1 MADKWITVKPNGA
14 DNKGTPALIGEGGE
28 IKAGMGGK
36 FNGEKISEVRKDF
49 TGAKTPKNIVSNLNE
64 EVENHTKSK
73 ESIAEKNKKL
83 SETAVNKLK
92 SESGNNISFHD
103 YVSEMH
109 DLDADLLD
117 KDQRDKLYSD
127 FKKDT
132 GKVSMFQIQKNASY
146 KPMKPSDRQN
156 AMNRLN
162 SIADNVKNFGLKRT
176 TDPQLKD
183 AMHNFLDE
191 LNQVDPKK
199 LSKNHFDDLINAQAD
214 IGRMQNNIKL
224 GRPLMTGVNQNT
236 ASDSKNVAFDR
247 DSVRHYDDNG
257 FLIVDSTIITKAA
270 VNPYYGKE
278 IPNYESLGLD
288 PEKIYNMLRDP
299 AELEKGMHT
308 LGEKQLLIKH
318 IFVSADEPQKESIA
332 GTIGSNLEMVGD
344 DVKGS
349 LTVWDKEAI
358 NLIESGKLAELSAS
372 YFYDPVMKSG
382 TFNGQAYDGIMT
394 NIRGNHVALVE
405 CGRIGRDAL
414 VADALPKLMELNM
427 KLKKGA
433 ATKVVTVAKSILV
446 AKGLAADADLTPDEI
461 KELITVVAE
470 NIEPTAEDTEEAE
483 KLKGAEDEDEEEKST
498 EDEGEEEPEKEVAKD
513 TDEPEV
519 KKAAMDAAIK
529 QAENKAVQRVT
540 QLFEAREL
548 VKPLVGVVAMD
559 SAEAVLKHALKKSGV
574 DTVGVDTVAGLTT
587 LAKMAIKQKSQPQI
601 KTAMDSASYEADP
614 LTDRFK

>member
-1 MADKWITVKPNGA
+1 M
-14 DNKGTPALIGEGGE
+14 NK
-28 IKAGMGGK
+28 
-36 FNGEKISEVRKDF
+36 
-49 TGAKTPKNIVSNLNE
+49 
-64 EVENHTKSK
+64 
-73 ESIAEKNKKL
+73 
-83 SETAVNKLK
+83 
-92 SESGNNISFHD
+92 
-103 YVSEMH
+103 
-109 DLDADLLD
+109 
-117 KDQRDKLYSD
+117 
-127 FKKDT
+127 
-132 GKVSMFQIQKNASY
+132 
-146 KPMKPSDRQN
+146 
-156 AMNRLN
+156 
-162 SIADNVKNFGLKRT
+162 
-176 TDPQLKD
+176 
-183 AMHNFLDE
+183 
-191 LNQVDPKK
+191 
-199 LSKNHFDDLINAQAD
+199 
-214 IGRMQNNIKL
+214 
-224 GRPLMTGVNQNT
+224 NT
-236 ASDSKNVAFDR
+236 VAFDR
-247 DSVRHYDDNG
+247 ASARHYDDNG
-257 FLIVDSTIITKAA
+257 FLIVDSTVITKAA

-278 IPNYESLGLD
+278 IPDYESLGLD

-299 AELEKGMHT
+299 VELEKGMHT

-382 TFNGQAYDGIMT
+382 TFNGQPYDGIMT

-405 CGRIGRDAL
+405 RGRIGRDAL

-433 ATKVVTVAKSILV
+433 AAKVNLAAKAILV

-483 KLKGAEDEDEEEKST
+483 KLKGATDEDEEE
-498 EDEGEEEPEKEVAKD
+498 EVAKD
-513 TDEPEV
+513 TDETETAEDEDEEAEKAEPEV

>member
-1 MADKWITVKPNGA
+1 M
-14 DNKGTPALIGEGGE
+14 NK
-28 IKAGMGGK
+28 
-36 FNGEKISEVRKDF
+36 
-49 TGAKTPKNIVSNLNE
+49 
-64 EVENHTKSK
+64 
-73 ESIAEKNKKL
+73 
-83 SETAVNKLK
+83 
-92 SESGNNISFHD
+92 
-103 YVSEMH
+103 
-109 DLDADLLD
+109 
-117 KDQRDKLYSD
+117 
-127 FKKDT
+127 
-132 GKVSMFQIQKNASY
+132 
-146 KPMKPSDRQN
+146 
-156 AMNRLN
+156 
-162 SIADNVKNFGLKRT
+162 
-176 TDPQLKD
+176 
-183 AMHNFLDE
+183 
-191 LNQVDPKK
+191 
-199 LSKNHFDDLINAQAD
+199 
-214 IGRMQNNIKL
+214 
-224 GRPLMTGVNQNT
+224 NT
-236 ASDSKNVAFDR
+236 VAFDKA
-247 DSVRHYDDNG
+247 SARHYDDNG
-257 FLIVDSTIITKAA
+257 FLIVDSTVITKAA

-278 IPNYESLGLD
+278 IPDYESLGLD

-382 TFNGQAYDGIMT
+382 TFNGQPYDGIMT

-405 CGRIGRDAL
+405 RGRIGRDAL

-433 ATKVVTVAKSILV
+433 AAKVNLAAKAILV

-483 KLKGAEDEDEEEKST
+483 KLEGATDEDEEEKAAEDEDETETAEDEDEEAEK
-498 EDEGEEEPEKEVAKD
+498 A
-513 TDEPEV
+513 EPEV

-559 SAEAVLKHALKKSGV
+559 SAEAVLKHALKKSGI
-574 DTVGVDTVAGLTT
+574 DSDGVDTVKGLKT
-587 LAKMAIKQKSQPQI
+587 LVGLAIKQKSQPQI
-601 KTAMDSASYEADP
+601 KTAMDSAF
-614 LTDRFK
+614 TDEPSSIFKNVKRG

>member
-1 MADKWITVKPNGA
+1 M
-14 DNKGTPALIGEGGE
+14 NK
-28 IKAGMGGK
+28 
-36 FNGEKISEVRKDF
+36 
-49 TGAKTPKNIVSNLNE
+49 
-64 EVENHTKSK
+64 
-73 ESIAEKNKKL
+73 
-83 SETAVNKLK
+83 
-92 SESGNNISFHD
+92 
-103 YVSEMH
+103 
-109 DLDADLLD
+109 
-117 KDQRDKLYSD
+117 
-127 FKKDT
+127 
-132 GKVSMFQIQKNASY
+132 
-146 KPMKPSDRQN
+146 
-156 AMNRLN
+156 
-162 SIADNVKNFGLKRT
+162 
-176 TDPQLKD
+176 
-183 AMHNFLDE
+183 
-191 LNQVDPKK
+191 
-199 LSKNHFDDLINAQAD
+199 
-214 IGRMQNNIKL
+214 
-224 GRPLMTGVNQNT
+224 NT
-236 ASDSKNVAFDR
+236 VAFDKA
-247 DSVRHYDDNG
+247 SARHYDDNG
-257 FLIVDSTIITKAA
+257 HLIVDSTVITKAA

-278 IPNYESLGLD
+278 IPDYESLGLD

-299 AELEKGMHT
+299 IELEKGMHT

-382 TFNGQAYDGIMT
+382 TFNGQPYDGIMT

-405 CGRIGRDAL
+405 RGRIGRDAL

-433 ATKVVTVAKSILV
+433 VAKIN
-446 AKGLAADADLTPDEI
+446 AKLKASLAMDADIPNDVLKQIIE
-461 KELITVVAE
+461 EVAE
-470 NIEPTAEDTEEAE
+470 NIEHTPALDTEEAE
-483 KLKGAEDEDEEEKST
+483 KLKGAEDEGEEEKAA

-529 QAENKAVQRVT
+529 TAEDTAVKRVT

-559 SAEAVLKHALKKSGV
+559 SAEAVLKHALKKSGI
-574 DTVGVDTVAGLTT
+574 DSDGVDTVKGLTSMVK
-587 LAKMAIKQKSQPQI
+587 LHLKQKSQPQI

>member
-1 MADKWITVKPNGA
+1 M
-14 DNKGTPALIGEGGE
+14 
-28 IKAGMGGK
+28 IK
-36 FNGEKISEVRKDF
+36 
-49 TGAKTPKNIVSNLNE
+49 
-64 EVENHTKSK
+64 
-73 ESIAEKNKKL
+73 
-83 SETAVNKLK
+83 
-92 SESGNNISFHD
+92 
-103 YVSEMH
+103 
-109 DLDADLLD
+109 
-117 KDQRDKLYSD
+117 
-127 FKKDT
+127 
-132 GKVSMFQIQKNASY
+132 
-146 KPMKPSDRQN
+146 
-156 AMNRLN
+156 
-162 SIADNVKNFGLKRT
+162 
-176 TDPQLKD
+176 
-183 AMHNFLDE
+183 
-191 LNQVDPKK
+191 
-199 LSKNHFDDLINAQAD
+199 
-214 IGRMQNNIKL
+214 
-224 GRPLMTGVNQNT
+224 NT
-236 ASDSKNVAFDR
+236 VAFDKA
-247 DSVRHYDDNG
+247 SARHYDDNG
-257 FLIVDSTIITKAA
+257 HLIVDSTVITKAA

-278 IPNYESLGLD
+278 IPDYESLGLD

-318 IFVSADEPQKESIA
+318 IFVSADEPQKESIV
-332 GTIGSNLEMVGD
+332 GTIGSNLEMVGN

-382 TFNGQAYDGIMT
+382 TFNGQPYDGIMT

-405 CGRIGRDAL
+405 RGRIGRDAL

-433 ATKVVTVAKSILV
+433 VAKINTLLKTS
-446 AKGLAADADLTPDEI
+446 LAMDADIPTDVLKEI
-461 KELITVVAE
+461 IEEVAE

-483 KLKGAEDEDEEEKST
+483 KLEGAEDEEEVAEDEDETET
-498 EDEGEEEPEKEVAKD
+498 ADDEDEEVEKA
-513 TDEPEV
+513 EPEV

-574 DTVGVDTVAGLTT
+574 DTAGVDTVAGLTT

>member
-14 DNKGTPALIGEGGE
+14 DNKGSPALIGEGGE

-36 FNGEKISEVRKDF
+36 FNGDKISEVRKDF
-49 TGAKTPKNIVSNLNE
+49 TGAKTPKNTSTESN
-64 EVENHTKSK
+64 
-73 ESIAEKNKKL
+73 AEKIDALRKKL
-83 SETAVNKLK
+83 KETKGLSAKGKILDEINSLRQKNTTEPTLKKPLTAQERERK
-92 SESGNNISFHD
+92 SEEHEKQQIMQHVG
-103 YVSEMH
+103 
-109 DLDADLLD
+109 
-117 KDQRDKLYSD
+117 RLY
-127 FKKDT
+127 
-132 GKVSMFQIQKNASY
+132 KNASN
-146 KPMKPSDRQN
+146 SDIEKQIKKLDRDIQKQIGLSEGEMSYSGNRSTRKAVSSQAVVTLSRSRQDLEKLLQYRKEDSLIKANKNEGN
-156 AMNRLN
+156 ANPHAN
-162 SIADNVKNFGLKRT
+162 
-176 TDPQLKD
+176 D
-183 AMHNFLDE
+183 AMS
-191 LNQVDPKK
+191 V
-199 LSKNHFDDLINAQAD
+199 S
-214 IGRMQNNIKL
+214 
-224 GRPLMTGVNQNT
+224 
-236 ASDSKNVAFDR
+236 VAFDR
-247 DSVRHYDDNG
+247 ASARSYDANG
-257 FLIVDSTIITKAA
+257 HLIVDSTVITKAA

-278 IPNYESLGLD
+278 IPDYESLGLD

-318 IFVSADEPQKESIA
+318 IFVSADDPQKESIA
-332 GTIGSNLEMVGD
+332 GTIGSNLEMVGN

-382 TFNGQAYDGIMT
+382 TFNGQPYDGIMT

-405 CGRIGRDAL
+405 RGRIGRDAL

-433 ATKVVTVAKSILV
+433 ATKVATVAKAILV

-483 KLKGAEDEDEEEKST
+483 KLEGAEDEDEEEVAEDADET
-498 EDEGEEEPEKEVAKD
+498 ETADDEDEEAEKA
-513 TDEPEV
+513 EPEV

-559 SAEAVLKHALKKSGV
+559 SAEAVLKHALKKSGI
-574 DTVGVDTVAGLTT
+574 DSDGVDTVKGLKT
-587 LAKMAIKQKSQPQI
+587 LVGLAIKQKSQPQI

>member
-1 MADKWITVKPNGA
+1 M
-14 DNKGTPALIGEGGE
+14 NK
-28 IKAGMGGK
+28 
-36 FNGEKISEVRKDF
+36 
-49 TGAKTPKNIVSNLNE
+49 
-64 EVENHTKSK
+64 
-73 ESIAEKNKKL
+73 
-83 SETAVNKLK
+83 
-92 SESGNNISFHD
+92 
-103 YVSEMH
+103 
-109 DLDADLLD
+109 
-117 KDQRDKLYSD
+117 
-127 FKKDT
+127 
-132 GKVSMFQIQKNASY
+132 
-146 KPMKPSDRQN
+146 
-156 AMNRLN
+156 
-162 SIADNVKNFGLKRT
+162 
-176 TDPQLKD
+176 
-183 AMHNFLDE
+183 
-191 LNQVDPKK
+191 
-199 LSKNHFDDLINAQAD
+199 
-214 IGRMQNNIKL
+214 
-224 GRPLMTGVNQNT
+224 NT
-236 ASDSKNVAFDR
+236 VAFDKASAR
-247 DSVRHYDDNG
+247 SYDANG
-257 FLIVDSTIITKAA
+257 HLIVDSTVITKAA

-278 IPNYESLGLD
+278 IPDYESLGLD

-332 GTIGSNLEMVGD
+332 GTIGSNLEMVGN

-382 TFNGQAYDGIMT
+382 TFNGQPYDGIMT

-405 CGRIGRDAL
+405 RGRIGRDAL

-433 ATKVVTVAKSILV
+433 AAKVNLAAKAILV

-483 KLKGAEDEDEEEKST
+483 KLEGAEDEDEEEEVA
-498 EDEGEEEPEKEVAKD
+498 EDEGEDEPEKEVAKD

-519 KKAAMDAAIK
+519 KKAAMDADTVNAMIK
-529 QAENKAVQRVT
+529 KAVTARDN
-540 QLFEAREL
+540 LHEAREL

-574 DTVGVDTVAGLTT
+574 DTSGVDTVAGLTT
-587 LAKMAIKQKSQPQI
+587 LAKMAIKQKSQPQA

>member
-1 MADKWITVKPNGA
+1 M
-14 DNKGTPALIGEGGE
+14 NK
-28 IKAGMGGK
+28 
-36 FNGEKISEVRKDF
+36 
-49 TGAKTPKNIVSNLNE
+49 
-64 EVENHTKSK
+64 
-73 ESIAEKNKKL
+73 
-83 SETAVNKLK
+83 
-92 SESGNNISFHD
+92 
-103 YVSEMH
+103 
-109 DLDADLLD
+109 
-117 KDQRDKLYSD
+117 
-127 FKKDT
+127 
-132 GKVSMFQIQKNASY
+132 
-146 KPMKPSDRQN
+146 
-156 AMNRLN
+156 
-162 SIADNVKNFGLKRT
+162 
-176 TDPQLKD
+176 
-183 AMHNFLDE
+183 
-191 LNQVDPKK
+191 
-199 LSKNHFDDLINAQAD
+199 
-214 IGRMQNNIKL
+214 
-224 GRPLMTGVNQNT
+224 NT
-236 ASDSKNVAFDR
+236 VAFDKASAR
-247 DSVRHYDDNG
+247 SYDANG
-257 FLIVDSTIITKAA
+257 HLIVDSTVITKAA

-278 IPNYESLGLD
+278 IPGYESLGLD
-288 PEKIYNMLRDP
+288 AEKIYNMFRYP

-332 GTIGSNLEMVGD
+332 GTIGSNLEMVGN

-358 NLIESGKLAELSAS
+358 NLTESGKLAELSAS

-405 CGRIGRDAL
+405 RGRIGRDAL

-433 ATKVVTVAKSILV
+433 ATKVATVAKAILV

-483 KLKGAEDEDEEEKST
+483 KLKGAEDEGEEEKAAEDADET
-498 EDEGEEEPEKEVAKD
+498 ETADDEDEAEKAA
-513 TDEPEV
+513 PAV

-559 SAEAVLKHALKKSGV
+559 SAEAVLKHALKKSGI
-574 DTVGVDTVAGLTT
+574 DSDGVDTVKGLKT
-587 LAKMAIKQKSQPQI
+587 LVGLAIKQKSQPQI
-601 KTAMDSASYEADP
+601 KTAMDFASYEADP

>member
-1 MADKWITVKPNGA
+1 M
-14 DNKGTPALIGEGGE
+14 NK
-28 IKAGMGGK
+28 
-36 FNGEKISEVRKDF
+36 
-49 TGAKTPKNIVSNLNE
+49 
-64 EVENHTKSK
+64 
-73 ESIAEKNKKL
+73 
-83 SETAVNKLK
+83 
-92 SESGNNISFHD
+92 
-103 YVSEMH
+103 
-109 DLDADLLD
+109 
-117 KDQRDKLYSD
+117 
-127 FKKDT
+127 
-132 GKVSMFQIQKNASY
+132 
-146 KPMKPSDRQN
+146 
-156 AMNRLN
+156 
-162 SIADNVKNFGLKRT
+162 
-176 TDPQLKD
+176 
-183 AMHNFLDE
+183 
-191 LNQVDPKK
+191 
-199 LSKNHFDDLINAQAD
+199 
-214 IGRMQNNIKL
+214 
-224 GRPLMTGVNQNT
+224 NT
-236 ASDSKNVAFDR
+236 VAFDKASAR
-247 DSVRHYDDNG
+247 SYDANG
-257 FLIVDSTIITKAA
+257 HLIVDSTVITKAA

-278 IPNYESLGLD
+278 IPDYESLGLD

-299 AELEKGMHT
+299 TELEKGMHT

-332 GTIGSNLEMVGD
+332 GTIGSNLEMIGN

-405 CGRIGRDAL
+405 RGRIGRDAL

-433 ATKVVTVAKSILV
+433 VAKIN
-446 AKGLAADADLTPDEI
+446 AKLKASLAMDADIPNDVLKQIIE
-461 KELITVVAE
+461 EVAE
-470 NIEPTAEDTEEAE
+470 NIEHTPALDTEEAE
-483 KLKGAEDEDEEEKST
+483 KLEGATDEDEEEKVA
-498 EDEGEEEPEKEVAKD
+498 EDEGEDEPEKEVAKD

-559 SAEAVLKHALKKSGV
+559 SAEAVLKHALKKSGI
-574 DTVGVDTVAGLTT
+574 DSDGVDTVKGLKT
-587 LAKMAIKQKSQPQI
+587 LVGLAIKQKSQPQI

>member
-14 DNKGTPALIGEGGE
+14 DNKGSPALIGEGGE

-36 FNGEKISEVRKDF
+36 FNGDKISEVRSSF
-49 TGAKTPKNIVSNLNE
+49 TGAKTPKNHNEGQTKKKQKSTGKVKLKEGHIQLESPVDFEKDAWGDYKIKGIQGSVSKKDVTIKNGKIVGVKAGGEKLFNQSSVGGVQPKSEKTLQKEVQAAKQKSQE
-64 EVENHTKSK
+64 EAKTKESAEGAVFALTLQNRVSKLSK
-73 ESIAEKNKKL
+73 ESQERV
-83 SETAVNKLK
+83 TATIN
-92 SESGNNISFHD
+92 STMNNAG
-103 YVSEMH
+103 
-109 DLDADLLD
+109 L
-117 KDQRDKLYSD
+117 
-127 FKKDT
+127 T
-132 GKVSMFQIQKNASY
+132 GKQKRDAIDLAIQSEKASNNTA
-146 KPMKPSDRQN
+146 KDSDMKP
-156 AMNRLN
+156 
-162 SIADNVKNFGLKRT
+162 
-176 TDPQLKD
+176 
-183 AMHNFLDE
+183 
-191 LNQVDPKK
+191 
-199 LSKNHFDDLINAQAD
+199 
-214 IGRMQNNIKL
+214 
-224 GRPLMTGVNQNT
+224 NT
-236 ASDSKNVAFDR
+236 VAFDKASAR
-247 DSVRHYDDNG
+247 SYDANG
-257 FLIVDSTIITKAA
+257 HLIVDSTVITKAA

-278 IPNYESLGLD
+278 IPDYESLGLD

-299 AELEKGMHT
+299 VELEKGMHT

-382 TFNGQAYDGIMT
+382 TFNGQPYDGIMT

-405 CGRIGRDAL
+405 RGRIGRDAL

-433 ATKVVTVAKSILV
+433 AAKVNLAAKAILV

-483 KLKGAEDEDEEEKST
+483 KLEGATDEDEE
-498 EDEGEEEPEKEVAKD
+498 EVAKD
-513 TDEPEV
+513 TDETETADDEDEEAEKAKPEV

-559 SAEAVLKHALKKSGV
+559 SAEAVLKHALKKSGI
-574 DTVGVDTVAGLTT
+574 DSDGVDTVKGLKT
-587 LAKMAIKQKSQPQI
+587 LVGLAIKQKSQPQI

>member
-1 MADKWITVKPNGA
+1 M
-14 DNKGTPALIGEGGE
+14 NK
-28 IKAGMGGK
+28 
-36 FNGEKISEVRKDF
+36 
-49 TGAKTPKNIVSNLNE
+49 
-64 EVENHTKSK
+64 
-73 ESIAEKNKKL
+73 
-83 SETAVNKLK
+83 
-92 SESGNNISFHD
+92 
-103 YVSEMH
+103 
-109 DLDADLLD
+109 
-117 KDQRDKLYSD
+117 
-127 FKKDT
+127 
-132 GKVSMFQIQKNASY
+132 
-146 KPMKPSDRQN
+146 
-156 AMNRLN
+156 
-162 SIADNVKNFGLKRT
+162 
-176 TDPQLKD
+176 
-183 AMHNFLDE
+183 
-191 LNQVDPKK
+191 
-199 LSKNHFDDLINAQAD
+199 
-214 IGRMQNNIKL
+214 
-224 GRPLMTGVNQNT
+224 NT
-236 ASDSKNVAFDR
+236 VAFDKA
-247 DSVRHYDDNG
+247 SARHYDDNG
-257 FLIVDSTIITKAA
+257 FLIVDSTVITKAA

-278 IPNYESLGLD
+278 IPGYESLGLD

-332 GTIGSNLEMVGD
+332 GTIGSNLEMAGD

-382 TFNGQAYDGIMT
+382 TFNGQSYDGIMT

-405 CGRIGRDAL
+405 RGRIGRDAL

-433 ATKVVTVAKSILV
+433 AAKVNLAAKAILV

-470 NIEPTAEDTEEAE
+470 NIETTAADTEEAE
-483 KLKGAEDEDEEEKST
+483 KLEGAEDEDEEEKAA
-498 EDEGEEEPEKEVAKD
+498 EDEDETETADDEDEAEKA
-513 TDEPEV
+513 EPEV

-559 SAEAVLKHALKKSGV
+559 SAEAVLKHALKKSGI
-574 DTVGVDTVAGLTT
+574 DSDGVDTVKGLKT
-587 LAKMAIKQKSQPQI
+587 LVGLAIKQKSQPQI

>member
-1 MADKWITVKPNGA
+1 M
-14 DNKGTPALIGEGGE
+14 NK
-28 IKAGMGGK
+28 
-36 FNGEKISEVRKDF
+36 
-49 TGAKTPKNIVSNLNE
+49 
-64 EVENHTKSK
+64 
-73 ESIAEKNKKL
+73 
-83 SETAVNKLK
+83 
-92 SESGNNISFHD
+92 
-103 YVSEMH
+103 
-109 DLDADLLD
+109 
-117 KDQRDKLYSD
+117 
-127 FKKDT
+127 
-132 GKVSMFQIQKNASY
+132 
-146 KPMKPSDRQN
+146 
-156 AMNRLN
+156 
-162 SIADNVKNFGLKRT
+162 
-176 TDPQLKD
+176 
-183 AMHNFLDE
+183 
-191 LNQVDPKK
+191 
-199 LSKNHFDDLINAQAD
+199 
-214 IGRMQNNIKL
+214 
-224 GRPLMTGVNQNT
+224 NT
-236 ASDSKNVAFDR
+236 VAFDKA
-247 DSVRHYDDNG
+247 SARHYDDNG
-257 FLIVDSTIITKAA
+257 FLIVDSTVITKAA

-382 TFNGQAYDGIMT
+382 TFNGQPYDGIMT

-405 CGRIGRDAL
+405 RGRIGRDAL
-414 VADALPKLMELNM
+414 VADALPKLMELHM

-433 ATKVVTVAKSILV
+433 AAKVNLAAKAILV

-483 KLKGAEDEDEEEKST
+483 KLKGATDEEAEK
-498 EDEGEEEPEKEVAKD
+498 A
-513 TDEPEV
+513 EPEV

-559 SAEAVLKHALKKSGV
+559 SAEAVLKHALKKSGI
-574 DTVGVDTVAGLTT
+574 DSDGVDTVKGLKT
-587 LAKMAIKQKSQPQI
+587 LVGLAIKQKSQPQI

>member
-1 MADKWITVKPNGA
+1 M
-14 DNKGTPALIGEGGE
+14 NK
-28 IKAGMGGK
+28 
-36 FNGEKISEVRKDF
+36 
-49 TGAKTPKNIVSNLNE
+49 
-64 EVENHTKSK
+64 
-73 ESIAEKNKKL
+73 
-83 SETAVNKLK
+83 
-92 SESGNNISFHD
+92 
-103 YVSEMH
+103 
-109 DLDADLLD
+109 
-117 KDQRDKLYSD
+117 
-127 FKKDT
+127 
-132 GKVSMFQIQKNASY
+132 
-146 KPMKPSDRQN
+146 
-156 AMNRLN
+156 
-162 SIADNVKNFGLKRT
+162 
-176 TDPQLKD
+176 
-183 AMHNFLDE
+183 
-191 LNQVDPKK
+191 
-199 LSKNHFDDLINAQAD
+199 
-214 IGRMQNNIKL
+214 
-224 GRPLMTGVNQNT
+224 NT
-236 ASDSKNVAFDR
+236 VAFDKASAR
-247 DSVRHYDDNG
+247 SYDANG
-257 FLIVDSTIITKAA
+257 HLIVDSTVITKAA

-278 IPNYESLGLD
+278 IPDYESLGLD

-332 GTIGSNLEMVGD
+332 GTIGSNLEMIGN

-382 TFNGQAYDGIMT
+382 TFNGQPYDGIMT

-405 CGRIGRDAL
+405 RGRIGRDAL

-433 ATKVVTVAKSILV
+433 AAKVNLAAKAILV

-483 KLKGAEDEDEEEKST
+483 KLEGAEDEDDEEEVAEDADETETAEDEDEEAEK
-498 EDEGEEEPEKEVAKD
+498 A
-513 TDEPEV
+513 EPEV
-519 KKAAMDAAIK
+519 KKAAMDADMVNAMIK
-529 QAENKAVQRVT
+529 KAVTARDN
-540 QLFEAREL
+540 LHEAREL

-559 SAEAVLKHALKKSGV
+559 SAEAVLKHALKKSGI
-574 DTVGVDTVAGLTT
+574 DSDGVDTVKGLKT
-587 LAKMAIKQKSQPQI
+587 LVGLAIKQKSQPQI

>member
-1 MADKWITVKPNGA
+1 M
-14 DNKGTPALIGEGGE
+14 NK
-28 IKAGMGGK
+28 
-36 FNGEKISEVRKDF
+36 
-49 TGAKTPKNIVSNLNE
+49 
-64 EVENHTKSK
+64 
-73 ESIAEKNKKL
+73 
-83 SETAVNKLK
+83 
-92 SESGNNISFHD
+92 
-103 YVSEMH
+103 
-109 DLDADLLD
+109 
-117 KDQRDKLYSD
+117 
-127 FKKDT
+127 
-132 GKVSMFQIQKNASY
+132 
-146 KPMKPSDRQN
+146 
-156 AMNRLN
+156 
-162 SIADNVKNFGLKRT
+162 
-176 TDPQLKD
+176 
-183 AMHNFLDE
+183 
-191 LNQVDPKK
+191 
-199 LSKNHFDDLINAQAD
+199 
-214 IGRMQNNIKL
+214 
-224 GRPLMTGVNQNT
+224 NT
-236 ASDSKNVAFDR
+236 VAFDKA
-247 DSVRHYDDNG
+247 SARHYDDNG
-257 FLIVDSTIITKAA
+257 HLIVDSTVITKAA

-278 IPNYESLGLD
+278 IPDYESLGLD

-299 AELEKGMHT
+299 VELEKGMHT

-344 DVKGS
+344 DIKGS

-382 TFNGQAYDGIMT
+382 TFNGQPYDGIMT

-405 CGRIGRDAL
+405 RGRIGRDAL

-433 ATKVVTVAKSILV
+433 AAKVNLAAKAILV

-483 KLKGAEDEDEEEKST
+483 KLIGATDEDEEEVA
-498 EDEGEEEPEKEVAKD
+498 EDEGKEEPEKEVAKD

-559 SAEAVLKHALKKSGV
+559 SAEAVLKHALKKSGI
-574 DTVGVDTVAGLTT
+574 DSDGVDTVKGLKT
-587 LAKMAIKQKSQPQI
+587 LVGLAIKQKSQPQI

>member
-1 MADKWITVKPNGA
+1 M
-14 DNKGTPALIGEGGE
+14 NK
-28 IKAGMGGK
+28 
-36 FNGEKISEVRKDF
+36 
-49 TGAKTPKNIVSNLNE
+49 
-64 EVENHTKSK
+64 
-73 ESIAEKNKKL
+73 
-83 SETAVNKLK
+83 
-92 SESGNNISFHD
+92 
-103 YVSEMH
+103 
-109 DLDADLLD
+109 
-117 KDQRDKLYSD
+117 
-127 FKKDT
+127 
-132 GKVSMFQIQKNASY
+132 
-146 KPMKPSDRQN
+146 
-156 AMNRLN
+156 
-162 SIADNVKNFGLKRT
+162 
-176 TDPQLKD
+176 
-183 AMHNFLDE
+183 
-191 LNQVDPKK
+191 
-199 LSKNHFDDLINAQAD
+199 
-214 IGRMQNNIKL
+214 
-224 GRPLMTGVNQNT
+224 NT
-236 ASDSKNVAFDR
+236 VAFDKA
-247 DSVRHYDDNG
+247 SARHYDDNG
-257 FLIVDSTIITKAA
+257 HLIVDSTVITKAA

-278 IPNYESLGLD
+278 IPDYESLGLD

-332 GTIGSNLEMVGD
+332 GTIGSNLEMVGN

-382 TFNGQAYDGIMT
+382 TFNGQAYNGIMT

-405 CGRIGRDAL
+405 RGRIGRDAL

-433 ATKVVTVAKSILV
+433 ATKVATVAKAILV

-483 KLKGAEDEDEEEKST
+483 KLEGATDGYEDEDEEEKAA

-559 SAEAVLKHALKKSGV
+559 SAEAVLKHALKKSGI
-574 DTVGVDTVAGLTT
+574 DSDGVDTVKGLKT
-587 LAKMAIKQKSQPQI
+587 LVGLAIKQKSQPQI

>member
-1 MADKWITVKPNGA
+1 M
-14 DNKGTPALIGEGGE
+14 NK
-28 IKAGMGGK
+28 
-36 FNGEKISEVRKDF
+36 
-49 TGAKTPKNIVSNLNE
+49 
-64 EVENHTKSK
+64 
-73 ESIAEKNKKL
+73 
-83 SETAVNKLK
+83 
-92 SESGNNISFHD
+92 
-103 YVSEMH
+103 
-109 DLDADLLD
+109 
-117 KDQRDKLYSD
+117 
-127 FKKDT
+127 
-132 GKVSMFQIQKNASY
+132 
-146 KPMKPSDRQN
+146 
-156 AMNRLN
+156 
-162 SIADNVKNFGLKRT
+162 
-176 TDPQLKD
+176 
-183 AMHNFLDE
+183 
-191 LNQVDPKK
+191 
-199 LSKNHFDDLINAQAD
+199 
-214 IGRMQNNIKL
+214 
-224 GRPLMTGVNQNT
+224 NT
-236 ASDSKNVAFDR
+236 VAFDKA
-247 DSVRHYDDNG
+247 SARHYDDNG
-257 FLIVDSTIITKAA
+257 HLIVDSTVITKAA

-278 IPNYESLGLD
+278 IPDYESLGLD

-332 GTIGSNLEMVGD
+332 GTIGSNLEMVGN

-382 TFNGQAYDGIMT
+382 TFNGERYDGIMT

-405 CGRIGRDAL
+405 RGRIGRDAL

-433 ATKVVTVAKSILV
+433 AAKVNLAAKAILV

-483 KLKGAEDEDEEEKST
+483 KLEGATDEDEEEEVAKDTDETETAEDEDEEAEK
-498 EDEGEEEPEKEVAKD
+498 A
-513 TDEPEV
+513 EPEV

-559 SAEAVLKHALKKSGV
+559 SAEAVLKHALKKSGI
-574 DTVGVDTVAGLTT
+574 DSDGVDTVKGLKT
-587 LAKMAIKQKSQPQI
+587 LVGLAIKQKSQPQI

>member
-14 DNKGTPALIGEGGE
+14 DNKGSPALIGEGGE

-49 TGAKTPKNIVSNLNE
+49 TGAKTPKKIENLNE
-64 EVENHTKSK
+64 EIKSFSEGKKENSAFKMEKLDHGVLSMPNRTKNINNELDKYKAEQQKIEKRELEDRKFLNSEKQEAKNEVMNKAMTDSDKKTFKKELINRMKDKFEKAGYSK
-73 ESIAEKNKKL
+73 ELAAEQAKVEINHLFKNKPDVVAKAWKNDQDKKL
-83 SETAVNKLK
+83 A
-92 SESGNNISFHD
+92 
-103 YVSEMH
+103 
-109 DLDADLLD
+109 
-117 KDQRDKLYSD
+117 Q
-127 FKKDT
+127 T
-132 GKVSMFQIQKNASY
+132 GAN
-146 KPMKPSDRQN
+146 
-156 AMNRLN
+156 
-162 SIADNVKNFGLKRT
+162 
-176 TDPQLKD
+176 D
-183 AMHNFLDE
+183 AMS
-191 LNQVDPKK
+191 V
-199 LSKNHFDDLINAQAD
+199 S
-214 IGRMQNNIKL
+214 
-224 GRPLMTGVNQNT
+224 
-236 ASDSKNVAFDR
+236 VAFDKA
-247 DSVRHYDDNG
+247 SARHYDDNG
-257 FLIVDSTIITKAA
+257 HLIVDSTIITKAA

-278 IPNYESLGLD
+278 IPDYESLGLD

-299 AELEKGMHT
+299 TELEKGMHT

-332 GTIGSNLEMVGD
+332 GTIGSNLEMVGN

-382 TFNGQAYDGIMT
+382 TFNGQPYDGIMT

-405 CGRIGRDAL
+405 RGRIGRDAL
-414 VADALPKLMELNM
+414 VADALPKLMELHM

-433 ATKVVTVAKSILV
+433 AAKVNLAAKSILV

-470 NIEPTAEDTEEAE
+470 NIEPAAEDTEEAE
-483 KLKGAEDEDEEEKST
+483 KLEGAEDEDEEE
-498 EDEGEEEPEKEVAKD
+498 EVAKD
-513 TDEPEV
+513 TDETETADDEDEAEKAEPEV

-559 SAEAVLKHALKKSGV
+559 SAEAVLKHALKKSGI
-574 DTVGVDTVAGLTT
+574 DSDGVDTVKGLKT
-587 LAKMAIKQKSQPQI
+587 LVGLAIKQKSQPQI

>member
-1 MADKWITVKPNGA
+1 M
-14 DNKGTPALIGEGGE
+14 NK
-28 IKAGMGGK
+28 
-36 FNGEKISEVRKDF
+36 
-49 TGAKTPKNIVSNLNE
+49 
-64 EVENHTKSK
+64 
-73 ESIAEKNKKL
+73 
-83 SETAVNKLK
+83 
-92 SESGNNISFHD
+92 
-103 YVSEMH
+103 
-109 DLDADLLD
+109 
-117 KDQRDKLYSD
+117 
-127 FKKDT
+127 
-132 GKVSMFQIQKNASY
+132 
-146 KPMKPSDRQN
+146 
-156 AMNRLN
+156 
-162 SIADNVKNFGLKRT
+162 
-176 TDPQLKD
+176 
-183 AMHNFLDE
+183 
-191 LNQVDPKK
+191 
-199 LSKNHFDDLINAQAD
+199 
-214 IGRMQNNIKL
+214 
-224 GRPLMTGVNQNT
+224 NT
-236 ASDSKNVAFDR
+236 VAFDKA
-247 DSVRHYDDNG
+247 SARHYDDNG
-257 FLIVDSTIITKAA
+257 FLIVDSTVITKAA

-278 IPNYESLGLD
+278 IPDYESLGLD

-299 AELEKGMHT
+299 VELEKGMHT

-332 GTIGSNLEMVGD
+332 GTIGSNLEMVGN

-405 CGRIGRDAL
+405 RGRIGRDAL

-433 ATKVVTVAKSILV
+433 AAKVNLAAKAILV

-483 KLKGAEDEDEEEKST
+483 KLKGAEDGYEDEDEEEKAA
-498 EDEGEEEPEKEVAKD
+498 EDEGEEDPEKEVAKD

-559 SAEAVLKHALKKSGV
+559 SAEAVLKHALKKSGI
-574 DTVGVDTVAGLTT
+574 DSDGVDTVKGLKT
-587 LAKMAIKQKSQPQI
+587 LVGLAIKQKSQPQI

>member
-1 MADKWITVKPNGA
+1 M
-14 DNKGTPALIGEGGE
+14 NK
-28 IKAGMGGK
+28 
-36 FNGEKISEVRKDF
+36 
-49 TGAKTPKNIVSNLNE
+49 
-64 EVENHTKSK
+64 
-73 ESIAEKNKKL
+73 
-83 SETAVNKLK
+83 
-92 SESGNNISFHD
+92 
-103 YVSEMH
+103 
-109 DLDADLLD
+109 
-117 KDQRDKLYSD
+117 
-127 FKKDT
+127 
-132 GKVSMFQIQKNASY
+132 
-146 KPMKPSDRQN
+146 
-156 AMNRLN
+156 
-162 SIADNVKNFGLKRT
+162 
-176 TDPQLKD
+176 
-183 AMHNFLDE
+183 
-191 LNQVDPKK
+191 
-199 LSKNHFDDLINAQAD
+199 
-214 IGRMQNNIKL
+214 
-224 GRPLMTGVNQNT
+224 NT
-236 ASDSKNVAFDR
+236 VAFDKA
-247 DSVRHYDDNG
+247 SARHYDDNG
-257 FLIVDSTIITKAA
+257 FLIVDSTVITKAA

-278 IPNYESLGLD
+278 IPDYESLGLD

-299 AELEKGMHT
+299 VELEKGMHT

-332 GTIGSNLEMVGD
+332 GTIGSNLEMVGN

-382 TFNGQAYDGIMT
+382 TFNGQPYDGIMT

-405 CGRIGRDAL
+405 RGRIGRDAL

-433 ATKVVTVAKSILV
+433 AAKVNLAAKAILV

-483 KLKGAEDEDEEEKST
+483 KLEGATDEDEEEVAEDADETETAEDEDEEAEK
-498 EDEGEEEPEKEVAKD
+498 A
-513 TDEPEV
+513 EPEV

>member
-14 DNKGTPALIGEGGE
+14 DNKGSPALIGEGGE

-36 FNGEKISEVRKDF
+36 FNGNKISEVRSSF
-49 TGAKTPKNIVSNLNE
+49 TGAKTPKKIENLNE
-64 EVENHTKSK
+64 EIKSFSEGKKENSAFKMEKLDHGVLSMPNRTKNINNELDKYKAEQQKIEKRELEDRKFLNSEKQEAKNEVMNKALTDSDKKTFKKELTNRMKDKFEKAGYSK
-73 ESIAEKNKKL
+73 ELAAEQAKVEINHLFKNKPDVVAKAWKNDQDKKL
-83 SETAVNKLK
+83 A
-92 SESGNNISFHD
+92 
-103 YVSEMH
+103 
-109 DLDADLLD
+109 
-117 KDQRDKLYSD
+117 Q
-127 FKKDT
+127 T
-132 GKVSMFQIQKNASY
+132 GAN
-146 KPMKPSDRQN
+146 
-156 AMNRLN
+156 
-162 SIADNVKNFGLKRT
+162 
-176 TDPQLKD
+176 D
-183 AMHNFLDE
+183 AMS
-191 LNQVDPKK
+191 V
-199 LSKNHFDDLINAQAD
+199 S
-214 IGRMQNNIKL
+214 
-224 GRPLMTGVNQNT
+224 
-236 ASDSKNVAFDR
+236 VAFDKASAR
-247 DSVRHYDDNG
+247 SYDANG
-257 FLIVDSTIITKAA
+257 HLIVDSTVITKAA

-278 IPNYESLGLD
+278 IPEYESLGLD

-332 GTIGSNLEMVGD
+332 GTIGSNLEMVGN

-405 CGRIGRDAL
+405 RGRIGRDAL

-433 ATKVVTVAKSILV
+433 AAKVNLAAKAILV

-470 NIEPTAEDTEEAE
+470 NIESTAEDTEEAE
-483 KLKGAEDEDEEEKST
+483 KLVGAADEKDKDDT
-498 EDEGEEEPEKEVAKD
+498 ADDNDDTADDEDEGEKAKSERKELEKTDKDDRDAK
-513 TDEPEV
+513 
-519 KKAAMDAAIK
+519 KQGAMDADTVNAMIK
-529 QAENKAVQRVT
+529 KAVTARDN
-540 QLFEAREL
+540 LHEAREL

-574 DTVGVDTVAGLTT
+574 DTAGVDTVAGLTT

>member
-1 MADKWITVKPNGA
+1 MNKNTVA
-14 DNKGTPALIGEGGE
+14 
-28 IKAGMGGK
+28 
-36 FNGEKISEVRKDF
+36 
-49 TGAKTPKNIVSNLNE
+49 
-64 EVENHTKSK
+64 
-73 ESIAEKNKKL
+73 
-83 SETAVNKLK
+83 
-92 SESGNNISFHD
+92 
-103 YVSEMH
+103 
-109 DLDADLLD
+109 LD
-117 KDQRDKLYSD
+117 K
-127 FKKDT
+127 
-132 GKVSMFQIQKNASY
+132 ASARSY
-146 KPMKPSDRQN
+146 
-156 AMNRLN
+156 
-162 SIADNVKNFGLKRT
+162 
-176 TDPQLKD
+176 D
-183 AMHNFLDE
+183 A
-191 LNQVDPKK
+191 
-199 LSKNHFDDLINAQAD
+199 
-214 IGRMQNNIKL
+214 
-224 GRPLMTGVNQNT
+224 
-236 ASDSKNVAFDR
+236 
-247 DSVRHYDDNG
+247 NG
-257 FLIVDSTIITKAA
+257 HLIVDSTVITKAA

-278 IPNYESLGLD
+278 IPDYESLGLD

-382 TFNGQAYDGIMT
+382 TFNGQPYDGIMT

-405 CGRIGRDAL
+405 RGRIGRDAL

-433 ATKVVTVAKSILV
+433 AAKVNLAAKAILV

-483 KLKGAEDEDEEEKST
+483 KLVGATDEDEEEEVAKDTDETETAEDEDEEAEK
-498 EDEGEEEPEKEVAKD
+498 A
-513 TDEPEV
+513 EPEV

-559 SAEAVLKHALKKSGV
+559 SAEAVLKHALKKSGI
-574 DTVGVDTVAGLTT
+574 DSDGVDTVKGLKT
-587 LAKMAIKQKSQPQI
+587 LVGLAIKQKSQPQI